1 MIFALFTTGCGD
13 VEPSNTN
20 YSSFIKEDTGYVTPQ
35 PEPSEPTTEPQVEEP
50 KTGNILHLNSEN
62 ISCEELQKYI
72 LNFTRMFPGEL
83 DPNYPNPNEENL
95 NVSEIMTAE
104 FFEEYHRVV
113 LGDFAVGTDLIR
125 GSFAEPYVD
134 EGIENNSEV
143 DPEIP
148 VNQCHFSVELPTP
161 TEVEMT
167 NISGDEGGSTVK
179 WAFFYPASFVQGNV
193 NCEVKTVSEGRFSC
207 QLETSSGQSE
217 IPSKNLHDV
226 ELDVGNQYVWSSNRY
241 LVYIEGNISGS
252 FSDMGFV
259 DGWNI
264 ATVNGSEILHV
275 EGLFEDH
282 EPLVIETESLTSRYV
297 VSASGSRSETDNAFA
312 LDHEGQYTISLAPLT
327 WIFGDTT
334 ANTVNSTIFLEPSN
348 VAWKFYVWG
357 KPEASHFF
365 DGTNISSIFYWQWAE
380 YVDTAVE
387 IPIPWGSGSISYE
400 NIDGTIS
407 LGDVTVSSDVQPL
420 GATCLESD
428 RVIYIYL
435 DEPNRP
441 SETLWYRL
449 TGAKPGWKAVIG
461 TQGSYQTW
469 RDVVESE
476 FGLTYSGYEV
486 STTCIMSS
494 MWFW

>member
-1 MIFALFTTGCGD
+1 MIFSLFALGCGD
-13 VEPSNTN
+13 VEPSNTS

-35 PEPSEPTTEPQVEEP
+35 PEPSEPATEPPVEEP
-50 KTGNILHLNSEN
+50 KTGKILHINSEN
-62 ISCEELQKYI
+62 ISCEELQKYV

-95 NVSEIMTAE
+95 NVSEIMTAD

-113 LGDFAVGTDLIR
+113 LGDYPIGTDLVR

-134 EGIENNSEV
+134 EGTENDLGV

-161 TEVEMT
+161 TETEMT
-167 NISGDEGGSTVK
+167 SISGDEGGSSVK

-217 IPSKNLHDV
+217 IPSKELYDV

-312 LDHEGQYTISLAPLT
+312 LDHEGFFNHSEA
-327 WIFGDTT
+327 
-334 ANTVNSTIFLEPSN
+334 
-348 VAWKFYVWG
+348 YV
-357 KPEASHFF
+357 S
-365 DGTNISSIFYWQWAE
+365 
-380 YVDTAVE
+380 
-387 IPIPWGSGSISYE
+387 
-400 NIDGTIS
+400 
-407 LGDVTVSSDVQPL
+407 
-420 GATCLESD
+420 
-428 RVIYIYL
+428 
-435 DEPNRP
+435 PNR
-441 SETLWYRL
+441 SRGVLTVKKGYRL
-449 TGAKPGWKAVIG
+449 G
-461 TQGSYQTW
+461 
-469 RDVVESE
+469 
-476 FGLTYSGYEV
+476 
-486 STTCIMSS
+486 
-494 MWFW
+494 